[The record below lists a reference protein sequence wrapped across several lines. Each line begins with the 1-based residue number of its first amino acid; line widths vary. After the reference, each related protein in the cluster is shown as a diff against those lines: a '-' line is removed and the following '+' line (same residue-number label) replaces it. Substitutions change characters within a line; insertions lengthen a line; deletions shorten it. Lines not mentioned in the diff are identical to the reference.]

1 MTPLLYSLHSGNLY
15 GTERMALATALG
27 LRDEFETTFVAPE
40 GPFHA
45 EARRLG
51 FRTIIFKTPLRFAAD
66 IRQFFANSPRTAA
79 VGTRVLH
86 TLAAA
91 LWSRVYRRPCA
102 NIQVVHGGTEERLS
116 YGRKRWLNR
125 LGTKQVA
132 VSNYVRERMLFHGAD
147 PAALSVIENF
157 LTPERVDS
165 SPRREPFQKPGIRK
179 IVIVSR
185 LDPIKRIDLLLDALD
200 LTPALQN
207 VQFEIYGTGEDEQI
221 LRSRA
226 LARNPNVHFL
236 GYHPDIPFR
245 VSQSDLL
252 LHLCPEEPFGL
263 AILEAMAAHVPVLVP
278 NSGGAG
284 AIIDPGKTGFHFR
297 ANDAFDLAFQL
308 HYLQCLPKET
318 LTKTVE
324 AATRSLRTRFS
335 ANCGIAHYRKLIHK
349 CLA

>member
-45 EARRLG
+45 EASRLG
-51 FRTIIFKTPLRFAAD
+51 FRTIVFKTPLRFAAD

-79 VGTRVLH
+79 AGTRALP

-165 SPRREPFQKPGIRK
+165 SPRREPFQKSGIRK

-207 VQFEIYGTGEDEQI
+207 VQFEIYGTGEDEQL

-308 HYLQCLPKET
+308 QYLQYLPKET

>member
-1 MTPLLYSLHSGNLY
+1 
-15 GTERMALATALG
+15 MALATALG

-51 FRTIIFKTPLRFAAD
+51 FHTIVFQTPLRFAAD
-66 IRQFFANSPRTAA
+66 IRRFFADNPCAAA

-91 LWSRVYRRPCA
+91 LWSRLYRRPCA
-102 NIQVVHGGTEERLS
+102 NIQVVHGGADERLS

-132 VSNYVRERMLFHGAD
+132 VSNYVRQRMLFHGAD
-147 PAALSVIENF
+147 PATISVIENF

-165 SPRREPFQKPGIRK
+165 SPRREPFQQSGIRK
-179 IVIVSR
+179 VVVVSR
-185 LDPIKRIDLLLDALD
+185 LDPIKRIDVLLDALD
-200 LTPALQN
+200 LEPALN
-207 VQFEIYGTGEDEQI
+207 DIQFEIYGSGEDEQL

-226 LARNPNVHFL
+226 LARNPNVRFL
-236 GYHPDIPFR
+236 GYHPDIPHR

-284 AIIDPGKTGFHFR
+284 AIVEPGVTGFHFE
-297 ANDAFDLAFQL
+297 ANDAFDLVRQL
-308 HYLQCLPKET
+308 QSLQYAPTEALAR
-318 LTKTVE
+318 TVE

-335 ANCGIAHYRKLIHK
+335 ADCGTAQYRKLINE

>member
-15 GTERMALATALG
+15 GTERMALATAVG

-51 FRTIIFKTPLRFAAD
+51 FRTILFRTPLRFAAD
-66 IRQFFANSPRTAA
+66 IRRFFADNPRAA
-79 VGTRVLH
+79 AIGTRVLH
-86 TLAAA
+86 TAAA
-91 LWSRVYRRPCA
+91 AFWARIYRRPCA
-102 NIQVVHGGTEERLS
+102 NIQVVHGGADERLS

-132 VSNYVRERMLFHGAD
+132 VSNYVRERMLFHGASPD
-147 PAALSVIENF
+147 SVSVIENF

-165 SPRREPFQKPGIRK
+165 SPRREPFQASGIRK
-179 IVIVSR
+179 VVVVSR
-185 LDPIKRIDLLLDALD
+185 LDPIKRIDVLLDALD
-200 LTPALQN
+200 LTPALRDLP
-207 VQFEIYGTGEDEQI
+207 FEIYGSGEDEQL

-226 LARNPNVHFL
+226 LARNPNVRFL
-236 GYHPDIPFR
+236 GYHPDIPQR
-245 VSQSDLL
+245 VSESDLL

-263 AILEAMAAHVPVLVP
+263 AILEAMAAHIPVLVP

-284 AIIDPGKTGFHFR
+284 AIVDPGKTGFHFR
-297 ANDAFDLAFQL
+297 ANDAFDLAAQL
-308 HYLQCLPKET
+308 QYLQYAPKET
-318 LTKTVE
+318 LAKTVE
-324 AATRSLRTRFS
+324 AATRSLSTRFS
-335 ANCGIAHYRKLIHK
+335 AGCGTAQYRKLIHE

>member
-51 FRTIIFKTPLRFAAD
+51 FRTILFETPLRFAAD
-66 IRQFFANSPRTAA
+66 IRQFFANNPRAAA

-86 TLAAA
+86 TLTAA
-91 LWSRVYRRPCA
+91 LWSRIYRRPCA
-102 NIQVVHGGTEERLS
+102 NIQVVHGGAHERLS

-147 PAALSVIENF
+147 PATISVIENF
-157 LTPERVDS
+157 LTAERVNA
-165 SPRREPFQKPGIRK
+165 SPRREPFQESGIRK
-179 IVIVSR
+179 VVIVSR
-185 LDPIKRIDLLLDALD
+185 LDPIKRIDVLLDALD
-200 LTPALQN
+200 LSPVLRN
-207 VQFEIYGTGEDEQI
+207 LQFEIYGTGEDEQL

-226 LARNPNVHFL
+226 LARNPNVHFM
-236 GYHPDIPFR
+236 GYHPDIPLR

-263 AILEAMAAHVPVLVP
+263 AILEAMAARVPVLVP

-284 AIIDPGKTGFHFR
+284 AIVEPGKTGFHFR
-297 ANDAFDLAFQL
+297 ANDAFDLAFRLQ
-308 HYLQCLPKET
+308 YLQYVPKET

-324 AATRSLRTRFS
+324 AASRSLHTRFS
-335 ANCGIAHYRKLIHK
+335 ADCGTAQYRKLIHE